1 MSRHAADDRIDL
13 VRDDLSTGLR
23 LAAVVIVPAALGLLV
38 LATPICVAIF
48 AHGATSVHDA
58 SRIGA
63 ALAGFAVALV
73 PFSSFQLQL
82 RAFYAM
88 ADSRTPSFVNF
99 AVAGTNIVIGVLL
112 SVLLPERSRAVAL
125 ALAFAAAYLVGT
137 VVCAR
142 LLVRRLNGMDAPRIG
157 RTVARAAVAGVIA
170 AVVAFLLSAAV
181 RGVLGSGSAGSL
193 VAVAVAGLVGIA
205 VYGLLAVRMRISELT
220 SLVGTVRRRFGH

>member
-1 MSRHAADDRIDL
+1 
-13 VRDDLSTGLR
+13 
-23 LAAVVIVPAALGLLV
+23 LAAVVIVPAALGLLA

-82 RAFYAM
+82 RAFYAL
-88 ADSRTPSFVNF
+88 ADSRTPTFVNF
-99 AVAGTNIVIGVLL
+99 AVAGTNIVVGVVL
-112 SVLLPERSRAVAL
+112 SVVLPEGSRAVAL

-142 LLVRRLNGMDAPRIG
+142 LLVRRLDGMDASRIG
-157 RTVARAAVAGVIA
+157 RTVARAAVAGALA
-170 AVVAFLLSAAV
+170 ALVAFVLSELV
-181 RGVLGSGSAGSL
+181 RSVLGSGSAGSL
-193 VAVAVAGLVGIA
+193 AAVVLAGLVGIG
-205 VYGLLAVRMRISELT
+205 VYGALAVRMRISELT
-220 SLVGTVRRRFGH
+220 SLVGTVRRRFGR